1 MSHWE
6 QKGTKGINGNK
17 GDKDQSVGTRETIM
31 SQWEQG
37 RQWRNKG
44 DQKGTRVGVNGNM
57 DDYWEGVRLSCL
69 HIVENYIHSCLI
81 RIQ

>member
-1 MSHWE
+1 M
-6 QKGTKGINGNK
+6 
-17 GDKDQSVGTRETIM
+17 GTREIIM
-31 SQWEQG
+31 SPWEQG

-44 DQKGTRVGVNGNM
+44 DQKGTRVGVNGNI
-57 DDYWEGVRLSCL
+57 DDYREGVRLSCR